1 MGAQPERERALGV
14 SSLRAFGVLVC
25 VVCLERECSASAG
38 RVELGAGAGNRG
50 RVERACTVRE
60 GCQRHGRVES
70 GSGSG
75 SCVRALIYKR
85 GGTNVNVEY
94 LQV

>member
-1 MGAQPERERALGV
+1 MRVLGV
-14 SSLRAFGVLVC
+14 SSLVR
-25 VVCLERECSASAG
+25 
-38 RVELGAGAGNRG
+38 
-50 RVERACTVRE
+50 ERAIGGESESVHNARE
-60 GCQRHGRVES
+60 ACQRHGRVES

-94 LQV
+94 LQVWCVVASGVMVVVSNEITE